1 MRSHFLRKSWGDV
14 KPETIANCFRRAAFK
29 IDDMP
34 LVEEENESVDELLLA
49 WARLQDLDG
58 IDGAAE
64 MFDYMHVDDEVVT
77 DGAQTLEDIVEDVT
91 ANNNQLADSESMD
104 IQEED
109 ADPEE
114 PPITSW
120 MLLKLW
126 NHSDALDDAFYQ
138 LRAKKQT
145 QKKVT
150 DISPNLR
157 ISLLLYEF
165 VYVYVLE

>member
-1 MRSHFLRKSWGDV
+1 
-14 KPETIANCFRRAAFK
+14 
-29 IDDMP
+29 MP

-91 ANNNQLADSESMD
+91 SNNNQLTDSESMD

-114 PPITSW
+114 PPITS
-120 MLLKLW
+120 LDALKAMEIVRHYTEKNFADPAILK
-126 NHSDALDDAFYQ
+126 HSDALDEAFYQ

-145 QKKVT
+145 QKKLT
-150 DISPNLR
+150 DYFS
-157 ISLLLYEF
+157 
-165 VYVYVLE
+165 